1 MSLIRPIRLFA
12 LTTLLATL
20 AACASNT
27 PTAHTSDTPAAG
39 GSPAASADGMKGNAT
54 SGKALFMSSCTACH
68 GVTAEGNSMA
78 MVGPSLFG
86 VVGRTAGTVK
96 SLLGP
101 SENLKKYGVTWSPE
115 TLDKFLANPL
125 AILAPDSAMA
135 GVLTDPKQRA
145 DVIAYLA
152 TLKK

>member
-1 MSLIRPIRLFA
+1 MSAIRPIPLFA
-12 LTTLLATL
+12 LSALLTTF
-20 AACASNT
+20 AACVSNT
-27 PTAHTSDTPAAG
+27 PATHTSDTPAA
-39 GSPAASADGMKGNAT
+39 SAGDTKGNAAN
-54 SGKALFMSSCTACH
+54 GKALFMSSCSTCH

-86 VVGRTAGTVK
+86 VVGRKAGTVK

-101 SENLKKYGVTWSPE
+101 SEKLKQHGVTWSPE
-115 TLDKFLANPL
+115 TLDVFLANPL

-135 GVLTDPKQRA
+135 GVLPDPKHRA
-145 DVIAYLA
+145 DVIAYLS